1 VVRFALTFYCNH
13 VCHHLHEVDFIKF
26 FRGDSKLVG
35 LINIQR
41 QPRAIIQSL
50 ALALLLVFLSSPSG
64 KATTLPA
71 GFAETQIATGIT
83 DPTAMAFA
91 PDGRLFVC
99 QQTGQLRI
107 IKNGTLLSTP
117 FLTVTTDTADERG
130 LLGVAFDPNFTTNQF
145 IYVYYTVTS
154 TPRHNRVSRFT
165 ANGDTVVPGSESI
178 IFELDNLSAAFHN
191 GGAIH
196 FGSDGKLYIAVGD
209 NGNSGN
215 SQSLATVHG
224 KMLRINSNGT
234 IPTDNPF
241 YNSTTGNNR
250 AIWAWGLR
258 NPFTFAFQNGTG
270 RMFINDVG
278 QSTWE
283 EINDGIAASNYGWP
297 TTEGVTGNPNFR
309 SPLFAYD
316 HNVGPTGG
324 CAITGGAFYNPPVNQ
339 FPAAYIGKYFFA
351 DFCSGWIRRFDPSNS
366 TVSSFA
372 TGLIFP
378 VDLQVS
384 SDGSLYYLARDNS
397 GGGVYR
403 ISYTANQAPS
413 IGTHPVSQTIA
424 QGQPVTF
431 SVGASGTAPLSYQ
444 WQRNGVDIPNA
455 NSQSY
460 TIASVALS
468 DNGAGFRVIVTNS
481 FGGATSNEATLTVT
495 ANQPPTGNITS
506 PVAGTLYSA
515 GQTINYS
522 GTATD
527 PETGS
532 LPASAFTWQVD
543 FHHDTHAHPFILAT
557 SGATSG
563 SFTIPTT
570 GETSPNVWYRIYLT
584 VRDSAGLTHTSFRD
598 ILPRTSTIT
607 LQTNSAGLQLTLDG
621 QPVTTPVQVV
631 SVVGLT
637 RTLGVVSPQVIGGV
651 SYYFSAWSDA
661 GAATHSISTPTS
673 NTTYTATFTAQP
685 QTLSFSAASYSAG
698 EGSGSLA
705 ITVIRAQGTSGE
717 VSVDYAVN
725 GGTASE
731 RTDYTTFVG
740 TLRFLNGETSKTLTL
755 LLTEDG
761 FVDGNKTVNL
771 VLSNPKVA
779 ILGGQSVATV
789 TITDNDTAPSS
800 NNPINQTPV
809 FVQQHYHD
817 FLNRAPEPAG
827 YQGWQNI
834 LNNCPPSGKDANG
847 NFCDR
852 IEVSSAFFRSLE
864 FQQRGFF
871 VYRFYSS
878 SYGRIPRYT
887 EFMPDMARVSGFQT
901 AGEEEAS
908 KVAFVNDFMA
918 RQEFKNRYDAVT
930 DPRAYVG
937 ALETAAGVILAS
949 REALIADL
957 AAGRKTRAEVLR
969 AVAESQEVYQKY
981 FNQAFVVMQY
991 FGYLRRDPDA
1001 LYLNWIDT
1009 LNQTGDYR
1017 VMVNGFI
1024 NSAEYR
1030 SRFGQ

>member
-1 VVRFALTFYCNH
+1 MLMKLR
-13 VCHHLHEVDFIKF
+13 
-26 FRGDSKLVG
+26 RGDSKQVG
-35 LINIQR
+35 FIKIQR
-41 QPRAIIQSL
+41 QRRAITQSL
-50 ALALLLVFLSSPSG
+50 ALAFLLIFLSSFSL

-99 QQTGQLRI
+99 QQSGQLRV
-107 IKNGTLLSTP
+107 IKNGALLATP
-117 FLTVTTDTADERG
+117 FLTVTTDTSDERG
-130 LLGVAFDPNFTTNQF
+130 LLGVAFDPNFASNQF
-145 IYVYYTVTS
+145 IYIYYTVTS

-165 ANGDTVVPGSESI
+165 ANGDTVVPGSESV

-215 SQSLATVHG
+215 SQSLSTVHG

-258 NPFTFAFQNGTG
+258 NPFTFAFQSGSS

-297 TTEGVTGNPNFR
+297 TTEGVTSNPNFR

-316 HNVGPTGG
+316 HNIGPTGG

-339 FPAAYIGKYFFA
+339 FPADYIGKYFFA
-351 DFCSGWIRRFDPSNS
+351 DFCSGWIRRFDPSNNS
-366 TVSSFA
+366 VSSFA

-384 SDGSLYYLARDNS
+384 ADGSLYYLARDNS

-403 ISYTANQAPS
+403 ISYTANQSPS
-413 IGTHPVSQTIA
+413 IGTHPASQTVA
-424 QGQPVTF
+424 QGQSVTF
-431 SVGASGTAPLSYQ
+431 SVGASGTPPLSYR
-444 WQRNGVDIPNA
+444 WQRNGADIPNT
-455 NSQSY
+455 NSSSY
-460 TIASVALS
+460 TIASAS
-468 DNGAGFRVIVTNS
+468 SNDNGAKFRAIVTNS
-481 FGGATSNEATLTVT
+481 FGSATSNEATLTVT
-495 ANQPPTGNITS
+495 SNQPPVGNITT

-522 GTATD
+522 GTGTD
-527 PETGS
+527 PESGN

-570 GETSPNVWYRIYLT
+570 GETSANVWYRIYLT

-598 ILPRTSTIT
+598 VQPRTSTIT
-607 LQTNSAGLQLTLDG
+607 LQTNPAGLQLTLDG

-637 RTLGVVSPQVIGGV
+637 RTLGVVSPQLAGGV
-651 SYYFSAWSDA
+651 SYQFSAWSDA
-661 GAATHSISTPTS
+661 GAATHNISTPAS
-673 NTTYTATFTAQP
+673 NTTYTATFNAQQ
-685 QTLSFSAASYSAG
+685 QTLSFGAANYSAG
-698 EGSGSLA
+698 EGAGSLN
-705 ITVIRAQGTSGE
+705 IPVTRAQGTSGE
-717 VSVDYAVN
+717 VSVDYAVS

-731 RTDYTTFVG
+731 RTDYTTLVG
-740 TLRFLNGETSKTLTL
+740 TLRFINGETSKTLTL

-771 VLSNPKVA
+771 VLSNPKGA
-779 ILGGQSVATV
+779 ILGGQSVSTV
-789 TITDNDTAPSS
+789 TIVDNDSTPSPT
-800 NNPINQTPV
+800 NPIDMTLV
-809 FVQQHYHD
+809 FLQQHYND
-817 FLNRAPEPAG
+817 FLNRAPDLAG

-834 LNNCPPSGKDANG
+834 LNNCPPSGKDSNG

-852 IEVSSAFFRSLE
+852 IEVSSAFFRSPE
-864 FQQRGFF
+864 FQQRGYF
-871 VYRFYSS
+871 VYRFYSAS
-878 SYGRIPRYT
+878 FGRVPRYA
-887 EFMPDMARVSGFQT
+887 EFMPDMTRVSGFQT
-901 AGEEEAS
+901 AAEEEAS
-908 KVAFVNDFMA
+908 KVAFVDAFMA

-930 DPRAYVG
+930 DPRNYVG
-937 ALETAAGVILAS
+937 ALESAAGVVLAN
-949 REALIADL
+949 RETLIADL
-957 AAGRKTRAEVLR
+957 SAGRKTRAQVLR

-991 FGYLRRDPDA
+991 FGYLRRDPDIR
-1001 LYLNWIDT
+1001 YLDWIDT